1 MSEPLKGTRIGW
13 IGIGRMGHPMV
24 ARLLRAG
31 HAVQIW
37 NRTRA
42 KAAPLAGLG
51 ARIVD
56 RPHDLAG
63 VDVLF
68 TMVSTGADLEQVLF
82 GAEGAASA
90 ANAPRI
96 VVDCS
101 SIGVREGEAFRTRLG
116 ERGVRVE
123 ECGPDAIRFDDPSG
137 LRIELVAGNDR
148 RAPWSG
154 AGIDAAMAVRGLH
167 SVTMVVRSLGHTR
180 ELMTGL
186 LGYRVVDESQNR
198 TRFAAGGDAPGHTID
213 VVVDPDADAAI
224 NGIGT
229 VHHVAM
235 AISNGDEQRRLR
247 DELLQMGLRVTD
259 IRDRCYFESIYF
271 NDPNG
276 YPIEITWQVRPF
288 SEADALDAKLTVDAA
303 IALENESGDGK
314 PFGSIEPVWQRKAA
328 TIGTAAQAAGKASV
342 FVLDVPEFGA
352 LIDVAGKTEG
362 YTTTALGNGY
372 VRIDGNPGISFRRKA
387 LGFKPA
393 VWYGALTGGL
403 AGRIE
408 QFDMDALVISPG
420 DTQ

>member
-1 MSEPLKGTRIGW
+1 MTEATNPGAVPSVQLHGVHHTARPTWKLAETVHFYRDLLGLPLVHAISAKGWGPDNHADFLHFFFDSGNGSTIAFFYYIG
-13 IGIGRMGHPMV
+13 
-24 ARLLRAG
+24 
-31 HAVQIW
+31 
-37 NRTRA
+37 TE
-42 KAAPLAGLG
+42 
-51 ARIVD
+51 
-56 RPHDLAG
+56 RPDWL
-63 VDVLF
+63 
-68 TMVSTGADLEQVLF
+68 T
-82 GAEGAASA
+82 
-90 ANAPRI
+90 
-96 VVDCS
+96 
-101 SIGVREGEAFRTRLG
+101 VREHYQDRATHTAWRVRDEAELLLWRQ
-116 ERGVRVE
+116 RVE
-123 ECGPDAIRFDDPSG
+123 AVGIPLRYQIRHEV
-137 LRIELVAGNDR
+137 I
-148 RAPWSG
+148 
-154 AGIDAAMAVRGLH
+154 
-167 SVTMVVRSLGHTR
+167 
-180 ELMTGL
+180 
-186 LGYRVVDESQNR
+186 
-198 TRFAAGGDAPGHTID
+198 
-213 VVVDPDADAAI
+213 
-224 NGIGT
+224 
-229 VHHVAM
+229 
-235 AISNGDEQRRLR
+235 
-247 DELLQMGLRVTD
+247 
-259 IRDRCYFESIYF
+259 ESIYF

-420 DTQ
+420 DTK